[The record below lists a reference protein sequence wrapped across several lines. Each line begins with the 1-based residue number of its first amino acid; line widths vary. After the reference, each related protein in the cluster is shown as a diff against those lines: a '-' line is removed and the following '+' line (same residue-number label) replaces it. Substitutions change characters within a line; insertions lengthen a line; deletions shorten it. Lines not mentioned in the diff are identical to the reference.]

1 MKGFA
6 KIQASLM
13 LLLVCFAGSQAMAQ
27 NSEQSAV
34 EAAEQAVNNLLAA
47 VRELR
52 PYHDS
57 DEDRYY
63 RGIEEQVTEF
73 VDFQQV
79 AIGVMARYS
88 RDASDAQI
96 DAFAEKLRG
105 TLTRFY
111 GSALLEYG
119 NQEIRYMPPEDPP
132 EDPRAPTTVRLQI
145 VGDGERIDLQS
156 AMFLNDEGE
165 WKLRNLF
172 VGGINLRRQ
181 YHSQFA
187 ALMSRHDNDIDAVIE
202 NWQ

>member
-1 MKGFA
+1 MKRFG
-6 KIQASLM
+6 KWHASLV
-13 LLLVCFAGSQAMAQ
+13 LLMTMFAGLQAGAAA
-27 NSEQSAV
+27 NERTAV
-34 EAAEQAVNNLLAA
+34 QAAEEAVNGLLAA

-52 PYHDS
+52 PYYDS
-57 DEDRYY
+57 DEQRYY
-63 RGIEEQVTEF
+63 RGIEEEIDGF
-73 VDFQQV
+73 VDFRQV
-79 AIGVMARYS
+79 AIGVMARFS
-88 RDASDAQI
+88 RDASDEQI

-119 NQEIRYMPPEDPP
+119 GQEIHYMPPSEPP
-132 EDPRAPTTVRLQI
+132 SDAESNTTVRLQI
-145 VGDGERIDLQS
+145 SGNGQRIELQS

-181 YHSQFA
+181 YHTQFA
-187 ALMSRHDNDIDAVIE
+187 SLMSRHDNDVDAVIE